1 MSPVSFNPINLYFN
15 KTFLSSFSLT
25 ILMKR
30 YRLRKKELKNLIEFM
45 NEYFEINIENYRID
59 LIEYDKFKLLKGE
72 EIFAF
77 YVGNKP
83 YLTVRGVLKYRPEKK
98 HVTIDRGAVKFITN
112 GADVMA
118 PGIVE
123 VDPDIKEGDVVWIRD
138 EINRK
143 PLAIG
148 RALVDAEKMVEK
160 EKERR
165 KGKVIKNLHY
175 VGDKIWNLEK

>member
-1 MSPVSFNPINLYFN
+1 
-15 KTFLSSFSLT
+15 
-25 ILMKR
+25 MKR
-30 YRLRKKELKNLIEFM
+30 YRVRKKELKDLIEFM
-45 NEYFEINIENYRID
+45 NEYFEISIENYRID
-59 LIEYDKFKLLKGE
+59 LIEYDKFKLLKSE

-77 YVGNKP
+77 YVDNKP
-83 YLTVRGVLKYRPEKK
+83 YLTVRGALKYRPEKK
-98 HVTIDRGAVKFITN
+98 HVTIDMGAVKFITN

-123 VDPDIKEGDVVWIRD
+123 VDPYIKEGDVVWIRD

-143 PLAIG
+143 PVAIG
-148 RALVDAEKMVEK
+148 RALVDAEKMVEE
-160 EKERR
+160 EKEGR

>member
-1 MSPVSFNPINLYFN
+1 
-15 KTFLSSFSLT
+15 
-25 ILMKR
+25 MKR
-30 YRLRKKELKNLIEFM
+30 YRLRKKELKDLIEFM

-77 YVGNKP
+77 YVDNKP
-83 YLTVRGVLKYRPEKK
+83 YLTVRGTLKYRPEKK
-98 HVTIDRGAVKFITN
+98 HVTIDMGAVKFITN

-123 VDPDIKEGDVVWIRD
+123 VDPGIKEGDIVWMRD
-138 EINRK
+138 ETNRK

-148 RALVDAEKMVEK
+148 RALVDAEKMVEE
-160 EKERR
+160 EKDRR
-165 KGKVIKNLHY
+165 KGKVIKNIHY
-175 VGDKIWNLEK
+175 VGDKIWDLEK

>member
-1 MSPVSFNPINLYFN
+1 
-15 KTFLSSFSLT
+15 
-25 ILMKR
+25 MKR

-77 YVGNKP
+77 YVDNKP

-98 HVTIDRGAVKFITN
+98 HVTIDMGAVKFITN

-123 VDPDIKEGDVVWIRD
+123 VDPYIKEGDVVWIRD

-148 RALVDAEKMVEK
+148 RALVDAEKMVEE
-160 EKERR
+160 EKEGR

>member
-1 MSPVSFNPINLYFN
+1 
-15 KTFLSSFSLT
+15 
-25 ILMKR
+25 MKR

-98 HVTIDRGAVKFITN
+98 HVTIDMGAVKFITN

-118 PGIVE
+118 PGIVK

-148 RALVDAEKMVEK
+148 RALVDAEKMVEE

>member
-1 MSPVSFNPINLYFN
+1 
-15 KTFLSSFSLT
+15 
-25 ILMKR
+25 MKR
-30 YRLRKKELKNLIEFM
+30 YRVRKKELKDLIEFM

-77 YVGNKP
+77 YVDNKP

-98 HVTIDRGAVKFITN
+98 HVTIDMGAVKFITN

-123 VDPDIKEGDVVWIRD
+123 VDPYIKEGDVVWIRD

-148 RALVDAEKMVEK
+148 RALVDAEKMVEE
-160 EKERR
+160 EKEGR